1 MNEFDEMLDYLNNMK
16 FNIEM
21 TKIIASANQI
31 RSYMLN
37 NDFTTAVDF
46 ANKVNQET
54 DYEGTSILIPVNQI
68 KPIEFCNAT
77 LDALLRLTFKK
88 IYDKNLDKYI
98 QSNIRINFG
107 DHAGTNFKIYTLLK

>member
-21 TKIIASANQI
+21 TKIIANSNQI
-31 RSYMLN
+31 RSYMHN

-77 LDALLRLTFKK
+77 LDALLRLAFKK
-88 IYDKNLDKYI
+88 IYDNNFDKYI
-98 QSNIRINFG
+98 ERNVRINFG
-107 DHAGTNFKIYTLLK
+107 DSAVTTYKIYTLLK